1 VHLTLRAKGVD
12 RLVEDR
18 RLWVTA
24 YDTKLLE
31 ERLVEYKKLWKLTEP
46 SSRRNI
52 KDLDSVKASA
62 LAQDLT
68 HWYYTDG
75 GIVLSEDTR
84 DAFFF
89 ARQSLESPKR
99 DVCSQQ
105 WHAEVVSRFSALRT
119 AICEDMNARRG
130 PTLRSGAE

>member
-1 VHLTLRAKGVD
+1 AIIIAGIGAIGGLVAGVVGALTTLRAKGVD

-52 KDLDSVKASA
+52 EDLD
-62 LAQDLT
+62 
-68 HWYYTDG
+68 
-75 GIVLSEDTR
+75 
-84 DAFFF
+84 
-89 ARQSLESPKR
+89 
-99 DVCSQQ
+99 
-105 WHAEVVSRFSALRT
+105 
-119 AICEDMNARRG
+119 
-130 PTLRSGAE
+130 